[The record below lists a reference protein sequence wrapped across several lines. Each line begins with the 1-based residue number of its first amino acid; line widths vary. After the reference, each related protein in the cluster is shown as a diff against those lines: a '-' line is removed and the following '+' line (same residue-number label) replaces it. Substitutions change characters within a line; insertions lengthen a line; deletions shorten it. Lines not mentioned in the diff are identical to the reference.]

1 MIESF
6 VFLGLSLN
14 AWITIVL
21 VLVMFGLLLFTK
33 LPADVV
39 FVGGMAVLL
48 VCGVLPAKE
57 VLSGFS
63 SESVVV
69 VGVLFVVVAGL
80 VYTGVLQWIVRH
92 LSWATFVLSQ
102 GDSAADAAGGD
113 AKLDAEQHDSGGS
126 VHQRGE
132 DGSKKLD
139 VALRSC

>member
-48 VCGVLPAKE
+48 VCGV
-57 VLSGFS
+57 
-63 SESVVV
+63 
-69 VGVLFVVVAGL
+69 
-80 VYTGVLQWIVRH
+80 
-92 LSWATFVLSQ
+92 
-102 GDSAADAAGGD
+102 
-113 AKLDAEQHDSGGS
+113 
-126 VHQRGE
+126 
-132 DGSKKLD
+132 
-139 VALRSC
+139 

>member
-1 MIESF
+1 MIETF
-6 VFLGLSLN
+6 EFLGFSFY
-14 AWITIVL
+14 AWTTIVL

-48 VCGVLPAKE
+48 VCGVLPARD

-69 VGVLFVVVAGL
+69 VGILFVVVAGL

-92 LSWATFVLSQ
+92 LIR
-102 GDSAADAAGGD
+102 
-113 AKLDAEQHDSGGS
+113 K
-126 VHQRGE
+126 
-132 DGSKKLD
+132 
-139 VALRSC
+139 RSCV

>member
-92 LSWATFVLSQ
+92 LLGNPSSYPKAIV
-102 GDSAADAAGGD
+102 
-113 AKLDAEQHDSGGS
+113 
-126 VHQRGE
+126 
-132 DGSKKLD
+132 
-139 VALRSC
+139 